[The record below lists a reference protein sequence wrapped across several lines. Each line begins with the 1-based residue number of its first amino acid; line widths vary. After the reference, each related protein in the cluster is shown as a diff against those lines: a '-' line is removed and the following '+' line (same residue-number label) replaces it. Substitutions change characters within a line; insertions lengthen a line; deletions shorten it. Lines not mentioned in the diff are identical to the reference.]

1 MADCGGWGRQTSD
14 ACDELWL
21 RLNRTVLD
29 GSGRLMFR
37 AGLAGLSKLAW
48 SWFSFRMVNIVA
60 TFGTTS
66 VTGTRK
72 LRKGN
77 GIMWFKHKDNGLM
90 QPHMGLYKGI
100 TKCGNMMVTHS
111 ISEFVTLGGVAAAD
125 VSHVNGPERSAT
137 TATSGLLMQT
147 TWLGQNGP
155 ASVVASGPLMR

>member
-1 MADCGGWGRQTSD
+1 MAGEVADCGGWGRQTSD

-48 SWFSFRMVNIVA
+48 SRFSFRMVNIVA

-100 TKCGNMMVTHS
+100 TKCRNTMVTHS
-111 ISEFVTLGGVAAAD
+111 ISEFVTLGGVVPVHAPYH
-125 VSHVNGPERSAT
+125 SHCHSSPCRT
-137 TATSGLLMQT
+137 L
-147 TWLGQNGP
+147 P
-155 ASVVASGPLMR
+155 